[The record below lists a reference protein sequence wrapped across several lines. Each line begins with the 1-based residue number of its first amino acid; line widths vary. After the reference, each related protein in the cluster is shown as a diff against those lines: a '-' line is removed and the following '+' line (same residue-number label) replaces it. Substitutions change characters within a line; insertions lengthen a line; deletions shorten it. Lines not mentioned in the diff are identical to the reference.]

1 MIAILALK
9 SEIVDQTHEIGDR
22 LRELLG
28 EDTIVR
34 LGDDGIT
41 TIAEVAGVVVKVSRR
56 DHPIPNELLD
66 GPIENAWYWPEARQV
81 FLSHASHLIVICQK
95 STTEEEQD
103 VATSEMPESGVEME
117 SAAAESAPL
126 DSAPLDSAPLESAPL
141 DSAPPLD
148 EGEIGFSVQRAL
160 LLTRVSQVLGDA
172 FAAVGVYWDSSTTIH
187 AWPAFVESCQSMT
200 PDRLP
205 LRIWIDF
212 RLWEA
217 TDGTRGLATRGLC
230 ALGQRELEV
239 IGSTSSAEQVR
250 AWSYTVA
257 HYCLEQT
264 QILKHGQAVGVSA
277 SEWVRAWVVESRL
290 EPGTWATWLD
300 LEAEE

>member
-103 VATSEMPESGVEME
+103 VATSEIPESGVKME
-117 SAAAESAPL
+117 SAVSELAPL
-126 DSAPLDSAPLESAPL
+126 DSAPLDSAPL

-172 FAAVGVYWDSSTTIH
+172 FDAVGAYWDSSTTIH
-187 AWPAFVESCQSMT
+187 AWSAFEESCQSMT

-217 TDGTRGLATRGLC
+217 TDGTRGLATRGLST
-230 ALGQRELEV
+230 LGQRVIEV

-277 SEWVRAWVVESRL
+277 TEWVRAWVVESRL

>member
-41 TIAEVAGVVVKVSRR
+41 TIAEVAGVEVKVSRR
-56 DHPIPNELLD
+56 DHPIPSELLD
-66 GPIENAWYWPEARQV
+66 GPIENAWYWPDARQV
-81 FLSHASHLIVICQK
+81 FSSHASHLIVICQK

-103 VATSEMPESGVEME
+103 VATSEIPESGVKME
-117 SAAAESAPL
+117 SAVSVLAPL
-126 DSAPLDSAPLESAPL
+126 DSAPL

-172 FAAVGVYWDSSTTIH
+172 FDAVGAYWDSSTTIH
-187 AWPAFVESCQSMT
+187 AWSAFEESCQSMT

-217 TDGTRGLATRGLC
+217 TDGTRGLATRGLST
-230 ALGQRELEV
+230 LGQREIEV

-277 SEWVRAWVVESRL
+277 TEWVRAWVVESRL

>member
-41 TIAEVAGVVVKVSRR
+41 TIAEVAGVEVKVSRR
-56 DHPIPNELLD
+56 DHPIPSELLD
-66 GPIENAWYWPEARQV
+66 GPIENAWYWPDARQV
-81 FLSHASHLIVICQK
+81 FSSHASHLIVICQK

-103 VATSEMPESGVEME
+103 VATSEIPESGVKME
-117 SAAAESAPL
+117 SAVSELAPL
-126 DSAPLDSAPLESAPL
+126 DSAPLDSAPL

-172 FAAVGVYWDSSTTIH
+172 FDAVGAYWDSSTTIH
-187 AWPAFVESCQSMT
+187 AWSAFEESCQSMT

-217 TDGTRGLATRGLC
+217 TDGTRGLATRGLST
-230 ALGQRELEV
+230 LGQREIEV

-277 SEWVRAWVVESRL
+277 TEWVRAWVVESRL

>member
-9 SEIVDQTHEIGDR
+9 SNVEDKTREIGDS
-22 LRELLG
+22 LLGLLG

-34 LGDDGIT
+34 LADGGKT
-41 TIAEVAGVVVKVSRR
+41 TVAEVAGVEVKVSRR
-56 DHPIPNELLD
+56 DHSIPSELLE
-66 GPIENAWYWPEARQV
+66 GPLEAAWYWPEAQEH
-81 FLSHASHLIVICQK
+81 LSAHRSHLVVICQK
-95 STTEEEQD
+95 SSDQ
-103 VATSEMPESGVEME
+103 
-117 SAAAESAPL
+117 
-126 DSAPLDSAPLESAPL
+126 
-141 DSAPPLD
+141 D
-148 EGEIGFSVQRAL
+148 EGSADVEGEAEKDVPAAGVSEIEEVTTPPRLDASEISHAVQRSL
-160 LLTRVSQVLGDA
+160 LLTRVTQVLGKA
-172 FAAVGVYWDSSTTIH
+172 FGAIGVYWDSSTSLH
-187 AWPAFVESCQSMT
+187 SWGAFEESCNSMT

-217 TDGTRGLATRGLC
+217 TDGTRGLVTRGLST
-230 ALGQRELEV
+230 LGQREIEV

-257 HYCLEQT
+257 HFCLEQSKV
-264 QILKHGQAVGVSA
+264 LEHGQAVGVSA
-277 SEWVRAWVVESRL
+277 TEWVRAWVVESRL

>member
-9 SEIVDQTHEIGDR
+9 SKIVDQAHEIGDR

-34 LGDDGIT
+34 LADDGIT
-41 TIAEVAGVVVKVSRR
+41 TIAEIAGVVVKVSRR
-56 DHPIPNELLD
+56 DQPIPGELLD
-66 GPIENAWYWPEARQV
+66 GPIENAWYWPEAREV
-81 FLSHASHLIVICQK
+81 FSAHASHLIVLCHK
-95 STTEEEQD
+95 SPTPGEPD
-103 VATSEMPESGVEME
+103 VSTAEGMEPGAEFESLTPEK
-117 SAAAESAPL
+117 AP
-126 DSAPLDSAPLESAPL
+126 A
-141 DSAPPLD
+141 LD
-148 EGEIGFSVQRAL
+148 EGEVGYSVQRAL
-160 LLTRVSQVLGDA
+160 LLTRVSQVLGAAFDA
-172 FAAVGVYWDSSTTIH
+172 DGVYWDASTTIH
-187 AWPAFVESCQSMT
+187 SWTAFDESCQLMT

-217 TDGTRGLATRGLC
+217 TDGTRGLATRGLV
-230 ALGQRELEV
+230 ALSQRELEV

-257 HYCLEQT
+257 HYCLEQS

-277 SEWVRAWVVESRL
+277 TEWVRAWVVESRL

>member
-41 TIAEVAGVVVKVSRR
+41 TIAEVAGVEVKVSRR
-56 DHPIPNELLD
+56 DHPIPSELLD
-66 GPIENAWYWPEARQV
+66 GPIENAWYWPDARQV
-81 FLSHASHLIVICQK
+81 FSSHASHLIVICQK

-103 VATSEMPESGVEME
+103 VATSEIPESGVKME
-117 SAAAESAPL
+117 SAVSELAPL
-126 DSAPLDSAPLESAPL
+126 DSAPL

-172 FAAVGVYWDSSTTIH
+172 FDAVGAYWDSSTTIH
-187 AWPAFVESCQSMT
+187 AWSAFEESCQSMT

-217 TDGTRGLATRGLC
+217 TDGTRGLATRGLST
-230 ALGQRELEV
+230 LGQREIEV

-277 SEWVRAWVVESRL
+277 TEWVRAWVVESRL